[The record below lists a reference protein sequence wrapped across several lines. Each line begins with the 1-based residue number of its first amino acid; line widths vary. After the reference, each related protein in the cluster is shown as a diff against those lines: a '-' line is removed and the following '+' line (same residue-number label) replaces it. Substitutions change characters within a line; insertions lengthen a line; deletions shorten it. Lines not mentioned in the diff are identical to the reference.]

1 MKNLKFITHGS
12 ESSIVGPILIGT
24 MLFAASPLCF
34 SAEEQQG
41 SGGDDLRAAVQ
52 NPISSLVSLPFKF
65 TFDFGATNGDATI
78 LNIQPVIPIIVGD
91 WNLVSRFIIPVIDSP
106 GPVAGIPENPSPAPG
121 DGATGLGDINY
132 SLYFS
137 PVEYD
142 KVIWGVGPSI
152 NLKTATDDQ
161 LGSGKWSGGV
171 TGLALTQPGWGTL
184 GILGR
189 QLWSF
194 AGDDN
199 RQDVNQF
206 LLEPFANYNLSN
218 GWFLITDMV
227 MTANWE
233 AASGQ
238 VWTVPIGGGAG
249 RVFKIGEQMIN
260 SRLEA
265 YYNVV
270 NPDAAPDWSVSFT
283 FQFLFPK

>member
-1 MKNLKFITHGS
+1 MKIIKYTARKSL
-12 ESSIVGPILIGT
+12 SSAIVAL
-24 MLFAASPLCF
+24 LVASPFCAL
-34 SAEEQQG
+34 AEESKDG
-41 SGGDDLRAAVQ
+41 DLRAAVQ

-65 TFDFGATNGDATI
+65 TFDFGATNGDASI
-78 LNIQPVIPIIVGD
+78 LNIQPVVPVTVGN
-91 WNLVSRFIIPVIDSP
+91 WNLVNRAIIPIIDSP
-106 GPVAGIPENPSPAPG
+106 GPVAGIPSNPSPAPG
-121 DGATGLGDINY
+121 NGATGLGDINY

-137 PVEYD
+137 PVDYG

-152 NLKTATDDQ
+152 TLKTATDDQ
-161 LGSGKWSGGV
+161 LGSGKWSAGASAI
-171 TGLALTQPGWGTL
+171 ALTQPSWGSV

-194 AGDDN
+194 AGDDD
-199 RQDVNQF
+199 RADVSQF

-227 MTANWE
+227 ATANWE

-249 RVFKIGEQMIN
+249 RVFKIGNQAIN

-265 YYNVV
+265 YYNVI

-283 FQFLFPK
+283 FQFLFPR